1 MDSDLGCVGLIAE
14 AGTMFFWLR
23 HVSSSLKIFRD
34 RLLKCLFFAT
44 KKHENY
50 LGCVHW
56 GWRLVSALE
65 AQASANKRNAFAWLF
80 LATGVIWNS
89 VIWGLGSTF
98 LIPQTGFTAAKMQ
111 RRSFVALCLC
121 ESTITVALAGGFL
134 A

>member
-1 MDSDLGCVGLIAE
+1 MP
-14 AGTMFFWLR
+14 
-23 HVSSSLKIFRD
+23 
-34 RLLKCLFFAT
+34 FFAT

-50 LGCVHW
+50 LGCVHR

-80 LATGVIWNS
+80 LATGVIWDS

-98 LIPQTGFTAAKMQ
+98 FIQQTGFTAAKMQ

-121 ESTITVALAGGFL
+121 ESTITVASAGGFL